1 MNPNFVDKSNIVR
14 VIDLD
19 HTKTVKEKSLVVP
32 DYFYDNQ
39 ALNIQS
45 ELIILGF
52 VNVWNVF
59 KENGSCS
66 I

>member
-1 MNPNFVDKSNIVR
+1 LNPNFVDKSDIVR
-14 VIDLD
+14 IIDLD
-19 HTKTVKEKSLVVP
+19 HTETVEEKSLVVP